1 MVSELGE
8 KVTFLLSGQ
17 DMSESR
23 SIFSRWCDAR
33 ATPLVVRDT
42 AMPSLA
48 MVGASRGTVLINRDL
63 PTDSKTT
70 FTLRFTFIRSGV
82 RSIFI
87 SAMYW
92 VRMQDMK
99 MARMYQ

>member
-8 KVTFLLSGQ
+8 KVTFLHSGQ

-42 AMPSLA
+42 ALPSLA
-48 MVGASRGTVLINRDL
+48 MVGADRGTVLIHWDL